1 MDAEQAFGIMRRLLS
16 DYYRRGEPL
25 SDALVRRG
33 ADFHDWFLRYAVMRM
48 LLQNEGCIAGYSRTQ
63 VGRVDSLY
71 VSSYSEEPWQGRTI
85 VRMEF
90 TARTG
95 FVTRFRLT
103 AELESGGCWV
113 RIDMGHRTG
122 RAFHGVVNGDGSVS
136 SDESARPQSAPARQ
150 HAVTHRHHRAP

>member
-1 MDAEQAFGIMRRLLS
+1 MDAEMAFGIMRKLLA
-16 DYYRRGEPL
+16 DHYARGRPL
-25 SDALVRRG
+25 SEALVRRG
-33 ADFHDWFLRYAVMRM
+33 ATFHEWLLRHAVMKM

-71 VSSYSEEPWQGRTI
+71 VSSYREEPWQGRTI
-85 VRMEF
+85 VHMEF

-95 FVTRFRLT
+95 FVARFRLT

-113 RIDMGHRTG
+113 RIDVAGHPAG

-136 SDESARPQSAPARQ
+136 TEEHARPQGAPARQ
-150 HAVTHRHHRAP
+150 HAATHYHRGP